1 MSNDSQISTIDDQP
15 SAATVKATTK
25 ASKAAL
31 SQDAETG
38 EKRRTI
44 TIHASDADGG
54 DEAVF
59 VSVNGVA
66 WQIPRGKPEKV
77 PEEVIH
83 ALELAVVTTY
93 KSGAD
98 GKIKEQ
104 SIPRYAFSVSA

>member
-15 SAATVKATTK
+15 SAATVKATK

-54 DEAVF
+54 NEAVF

-83 ALELAVVTTY
+83 ALELATVTTY
-93 KSGAD
+93 KSGND
-98 GKIKEQ
+98 GKVKEQ
-104 SIPRYAFSVSA
+104 STPRFAFSVSA